1 MASFIT
7 QAETKRYLDSRTNS
21 VYYAPGD
28 SEIVFFT
35 TPPTKVGTDGTELTG
50 GGYARV
56 TVGFGTAVNGSAGR
70 TGQTSNDV
78 GFTVT
83 NMPVASTSVV
93 GYALADSVTHE
104 IWFVN
109 DSWTP
114 TNAFAVGGNMNVAAG
129 ALVLFGNN

>member
-1 MASFIT
+1 MASFLT
-7 QAETKRYLDSRTNS
+7 QAETKRYLDSRCNS

-28 SEIVFFT
+28 SEVVFFT
-35 TPPTKVGTDGTELTG
+35 VPPTKVGSDGTELTG

-56 TVGFGTAVNGSAGR
+56 VVSFGAAVNGSAGR
-70 TGQTSNDV
+70 TGQVSNDAA
-78 GFTVT
+78 FTIL
-83 NMPVASTSVV
+83 NMPVASTAVV

-114 TNAFAVGGNMNVAAG
+114 TAAFAAGGNMAVGVG
-129 ALVLFGNN
+129 ALVLFGSN